1 MGWGGGG
8 RGKNN
13 YIILNRFYFIDIAI
27 LLVLSYSDI
36 K

>member
-1 MGWGGGG
+1 MGGGGG
-8 RGKNN
+8 RGKDN

-27 LLVLSYSDI
+27 LLLFSYSDI